1 MSAGKDTEDGNARF
15 LSTDSA
21 VTDDEDIQSV
31 SSAGISAGG
40 MSRDEH
46 RDMLLASLLEDHYR
60 TLAAELINTASPGS
74 NYTRSSPEAQVLG
87 QHLYREASQKLS
99 SGRLLPAAATA
110 EDASPVRQQ
119 YMSALDNLI
128 PKSPAANVSPLAGTP
143 SLPPGLMNQLR
154 DLAMRPSANQIS
166 LLPSLSNNRQ
176 IAQHQPPGQRKSHYR
191 SSFQE
196 VTLLG
201 KGGFGKVYECFSP
214 LDQSTY
220 AVKRIALSEKLWKT
234 FCEGKHDKLRHIL
247 REAQALAKLDHP
259 NVVRYHQAWFDELE
273 QFPAMQGPQRRS
285 RLSRPASD
293 QGDDTHGSHPFL
305 LRLPQVGQFDTCTL
319 PLTNKPGPGQ
329 TMRPLKLLDNRPFG
343 ERSDGDQHW
352 TDHDTDDSAGFT
364 DSLATNEIVSEAI
377 ESASCGIVFGEDTP
391 SLGGAGAPSQ
401 PHQEPDWSE
410 QSRGGM
416 ESVSAS
422 NDSDIF
428 TDDRSH
434 SQAPIQARD
443 SFEASAHTLC
453 IQMSLYPM
461 TLAHYLSRSPSRNG
475 KPRHCFHLVPTLRLL
490 LAILAGLRYIHGKG
504 MVHRDIKP
512 GNIFLS
518 APEAEGSGGYCD
530 VTCRACPDTEAARW
544 LNPRIGDFGLV
555 TQLAHGEI
563 PLQMSEEAPDEAE
576 ASPLSKSVGT
586 ALYRPPR
593 WNDKGNKGVKLDIF
607 ALGVVFVEMLCP
619 FDTTME
625 RVDALHGLQMGDV
638 PDLAGH
644 LAKQGY
650 GAGSALVEET
660 VKLARNMVNPD
671 PQERLC
677 ARGVEEAINH
687 LLLLCERQT

>member
-1 MSAGKDTEDGNARF
+1 MSAGRDTEDRNARF
-15 LSTDSA
+15 ISTDSA
-21 VTDDEDIQSV
+21 GTDDEDVQSV

-40 MSRDEH
+40 VSRDEH

-60 TLAAELINTASPGS
+60 TLAAELINTASPG
-74 NYTRSSPEAQVLG
+74 NHYTRSSPEVQVLG

-99 SGRLLPAAATA
+99 SGRLLPAVATA
-110 EDASPVRQQ
+110 QDASHVRQQ

-128 PKSPAANVSPLAGTP
+128 PNSPAANVP
-143 SLPPGLMNQLR
+143 SLASTTSLPSGLMNQLR
-154 DLAMRPSANQIS
+154 GLAIRPSANQFS
-166 LLPSLSNNRQ
+166 LLPLLSNDMQ
-176 IAQHQPPGQRKSHYR
+176 IAQPQPPGQRKSHYR

-273 QFPAMQGPQRRS
+273 QFPPMQGPQRTFH
-285 RLSRPASD
+285 LSRPTSE
-293 QGDDTHGSHPFL
+293 QGDGTPGSHPSL
-305 LRLPQVGQFDTCTL
+305 GLPGGGRLNTCTL
-319 PLTNKPGPGQ
+319 PLTSQPGAGQ
-329 TMRPLKLLDNRPFG
+329 ATRPLKLLDNRPFG
-343 ERSDGDQHW
+343 ERSDGDQNW
-352 TDHDTDDSAGFT
+352 TDCDADDSAGFT
-364 DSLATNEIVSEAI
+364 DSVATSEIVSEAV

-391 SLGGAGAPSQ
+391 SLGGAAGPLQ
-401 PHQEPDWSE
+401 PRQEPDWSE
-410 QSRGGM
+410 QSQSGM
-416 ESVSAS
+416 GSMSAS

-434 SQAPIQARD
+434 SRAPIQPRD

-490 LAILAGLRYIHGKG
+490 LAILAGLRYIHSKG

-518 APEAEGSGGYCD
+518 APEMEGSGGYCD

-563 PLQMSEEAPDEAE
+563 PLQISEEPSDKAE
-576 ASPLSKSVGT
+576 ASPLSKDVGT

-593 WNDKGNKGVKLDIF
+593 WDDRGNKGVELDIF

-619 FDTTME
+619 FDTVME
-625 RVDALHGLQMGDV
+625 RVNALSGLQRGEV
-638 PDLAGH
+638 PDLADH
-644 LAKQGY
+644 LVKQGY
-650 GAGSALVEET
+650 GTDSALVEGT
-660 VKLARNMVNPD
+660 VKLAKNMANPN

-677 ARGVEEAINH
+677 ARGVGDAINN
-687 LLLLCERQT
+687 LLLLCERQE